1 MSSFE
6 FMNDLIK
13 SKYEISYYE
22 SPKGKIKEVHSMKD
36 VL

>member
-13 SKYEISYYE
+13 AKYEISYYE